1 MSIMQRKNG
10 HKGNTMQ
17 KRKEI
22 EQQAQELLESML
34 EKAYSKTQSLDRCDL
49 ETEIL
54 SQEENREALAE
65 FIRDE
70 FEGCWEQ
77 LISDRIEV
85 SHIQELFE
93 RGTPAAIYELVDGI
107 LCKYFFEILISGMS
121 CVESFIDDKREAMQG
136 SDRTE
141 EQENIYFDHFDR

>member
-1 MSIMQRKNG
+1 
-10 HKGNTMQ
+10 MQ
-17 KRKEI
+17 KIKEI
-22 EQQAQELLESML
+22 EQQAQELIESML

-54 SQEENREALAE
+54 SQEDNREALAE
-65 FIRDE
+65 FIRTE
-70 FEGCWEQ
+70 FGCWEQ
-77 LISDRIEV
+77 LICDRLEG

-93 RGTPAAIYELVDGI
+93 RGTPAAIYELVDGV
-107 LCKYFFEILISGMS
+107 LCKYFFEVLISGMY